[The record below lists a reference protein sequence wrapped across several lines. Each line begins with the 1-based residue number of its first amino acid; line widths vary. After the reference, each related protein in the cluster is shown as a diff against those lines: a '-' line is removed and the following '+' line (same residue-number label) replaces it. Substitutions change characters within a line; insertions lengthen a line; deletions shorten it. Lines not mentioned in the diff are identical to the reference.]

1 MNQVING
8 NEGDDLVYAGDDVEG
23 LITVNLGKGN
33 DQFNTIQSGEDAMYT
48 TYAELPDAPM
58 NTLVKVFG
66 GEGDDE
72 INAMNAGV
80 SSGGLYYG
88 GQGNDIIR
96 GPVENDG

>member
-48 TYAELPDAPM
+48 TYAELPDTPLNA
-58 NTLVKVFG
+58 LVKVFG

-72 INAMNAGV
+72 INAMNDGTSV
-80 SSGGLYYG
+80 GGLYYG